1 MACPITVTKF
11 VGTVSLGLLTGLS
24 YSTASI
30 TIPSLRLL
38 PTAPDATRAL
48 REVKRRTRK
57 HALQLSN
64 LTNGCILFAYCLSS
78 KRRKHPYLIW
88 MVLTSSIGS
97 FGVDFLFNRS
107 KGFVGWAQ
115 MVVEDLGLPVL
126 AGKKKTTTKKEDDLV
141 VVEPALEVN
150 GETVEQEMEQERKLQ
165 RARAWLSGLA
175 LAMGIVGLWGDGA

>member
-24 YSTASI
+24 YSTATV
-30 TIPSLRLL
+30 TIPALKLL
-38 PTAPDATRAL
+38 PTATYATRAL

-107 KGFVGWAQ
+107 KGFVGWTQ
-115 MVVEDLGLPVL
+115 MVVEDLGLPAL
-126 AGKKKTTTKKEDDLV
+126 AGKKKTTKKEEDLV
-141 VVEPALEVN
+141 VVEPATEVN
-150 GETVEQEMEQERKLQ
+150 GEIVEQEMEQERKLQ